1 MNRKTVFIVSALV
14 LVAVFGAGVLLFKS
28 DKLSRWSAVV
38 GQNQAALA
46 RDHAPLLGNP
56 GARVHIVEFMDPACE
71 TCAEFY
77 PHVKRILAA
86 NPDRVKVS
94 IRHVHLHPG
103 SEDVVRMLEA
113 SRRQDRYW
121 QTLEALFANQS
132 AWVANHTASPDR
144 AWGVLGSAG
153 VDLVRLRADMN
164 DPEIARRMAQDM
176 SDAAALNVKATPEY
190 FVNGKPMPSFGLPQ
204 LQGLVRDALQA
215 SY

>member
-103 SEDVVRMLEA
+103 SEDVVRMLGVA
-113 SRRQDRYW
+113 RSGRQG
-121 QTLEALFANQS
+121 
-132 AWVANHTASPDR
+132 SPGR
-144 AWGVLGSAG
+144 PGPEPPRPR
-153 VDLVRLRADMN
+153 VRQGQGG
-164 DPEIARRMAQDM
+164 RRMPGVGPA
-176 SDAAALNVKATPEY
+176 VPE
-190 FVNGKPMPSFGLPQ
+190 
-204 LQGLVRDALQA
+204 
-215 SY
+215 